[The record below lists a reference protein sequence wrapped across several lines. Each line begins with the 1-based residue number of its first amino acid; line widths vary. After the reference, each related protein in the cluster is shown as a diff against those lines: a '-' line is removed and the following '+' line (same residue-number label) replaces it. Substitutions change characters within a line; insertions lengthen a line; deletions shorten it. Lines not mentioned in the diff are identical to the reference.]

1 MERMKE
7 EERELFS
14 VYYILDI
21 YYSLNSIIDSI
32 DLSLGHYSCNNVD
45 IYKKQGK
52 LSSDWKQV
60 SRDQLFYLCIFWFV
74 RNKEE

>member
-7 EERELFS
+7 EERELFF

-32 DLSLGHYSCNNVD
+32 DISLGHYSCSNVN
-45 IYKKQGK
+45 IYKKTRK
-52 LSSDWKQV
+52 IV
-60 SRDQLFYLCIFWFV
+60 V
-74 RNKEE
+74 RLEIS

>member
-32 DLSLGHYSCNNVD
+32 DISLGHYSCNNVD
-45 IYKKQGK
+45 IYKKTRK
-52 LSSDWKQV
+52 IV
-60 SRDQLFYLCIFWFV
+60 V
-74 RNKEE
+74 RLEIS

>member
-7 EERELFS
+7 EERELFFA
-14 VYYILDI
+14 YYILDI

-45 IYKKQGK
+45 TLRFRIIEGAGIVGG
-52 LSSDWKQV
+52 L
-60 SRDQLFYLCIFWFV
+60 
-74 RNKEE
+74 ET